1 MFFQIKAIRKG
12 TKPPIWRR
20 AYIPSNITFAQLAL
34 ILETILEYDASD
46 MYEFE
51 FYQKKDRII
60 EWHKGEQ
67 YLHDFYYSY
76 LNAPDTYINDWL
88 FNEGW
93 FTFRLLKEDSNAPEY
108 RVEIEKKLES
118 IRIED
123 CGEMKDLSY
132 PIIFKQ
138 VSAENDRF
146 WSDIYAIND
155 TLKNECFTVKSD
167 SETDSDYSYI
177 SELRKRIKAGRGIVT
192 SNEMVNRDI
201 HTKKSTN
208 SIIKEFADNVLRPYV
223 FEKAKDISNGIEYDE
238 GTGEIMSPEEAV
250 KKTAEKLMVEM
261 IFGKN
266 QTAKNSIPE
275 RTDTS
280 QCTNRRVNAS
290 MKGILNA
297 YTKQDLCEIAKELG
311 LQLIASRKDKIVYEL
326 TRHLLE
332 PQTMRE
338 QLLQLDESELDA
350 FEKAMEKGR
359 FIPSDEEA
367 QELAAV
373 YDLNY
378 IAEFTDNSMEVP
390 EEVKLVYN
398 VIIKNGYREFHQKAY
413 WLIKCLKAF
422 ELIHLIAPN
431 RILYRMYKQNKNIKA
446 DYDDFMT
453 VLGRIPDSLNPC
465 RMIEDKLV
473 SKETLKNEIY
483 KRIEARQRDIDYY
496 IPTMKEIISYAEDEY
511 PSCEDTYV
519 ALYNFFSESMHIE
532 NELCESLCIQAFR
545 IVSAGGRISSYIDI
559 VNEMNIAFV
568 SDKQAEQFASLV
580 MQVNNNTRMFELK
593 GHKPLEVRHETSGF
607 PKGKSPVIAPMSA
620 PAAGLLES
628 GKAQFAAMGIEV
640 DTESTATNIPVINYA
655 NGLNGKADTSMKK
668 VYPNDPCPCGSGKK
682 YKKCC
687 GRK

>member
-208 SIIKEFADNVLRPYV
+208 SIIKEFADNVLRPYL
-223 FEKAKDISNGIEYDE
+223 FQKPKDLSTGIDYDE
-238 GTGEIMSPEEAV
+238 ETEEILSYEEAV
-250 KKTAEKLMVEM
+250 KKTAQKLMDERALET
-261 IFGKN
+261 N
-266 QTAKNSIPE
+266 QTAHNSISE
-275 RTDTS
+275 RADTS
-280 QCTNRRVNAS
+280 QCINRSVQAS

-422 ELIHLIAPN
+422 ELIHFVAPN
-431 RILYRMYKQNKNIKA
+431 RILYRMYKQNNAIKT
-446 DYDDFMT
+446 DYKDFMA
-453 VLGRIPDSLNPC
+453 VLKKIPDSLNSC
-465 RMIEDKLV
+465 RIIEDRIVSKGALKDGLYKLV
-473 SKETLKNEIY
+473 
-483 KRIEARQRDIDYY
+483 EARQRGVDYY
-496 IPTMKEIISYAEDEY
+496 IPTMDEIISYAEDEY
-511 PSCEDTYV
+511 PSCEAAYV
-519 ALYNFFSESMHIE
+519 ALYNFFNEDMHVDDG
-532 NELCESLCIQAFR
+532 LCCILCIHAFR
-545 IVSAGGRISSYIDI
+545 IFSVGGKLSDYINS
-559 VNEMNIAFV
+559 VNEMDVVFD
-568 SDKQAEQFASLV
+568 SDKQADKLASLA
-580 MQVNNNTRMFELK
+580 MQANNNTRMFGLK
-593 GHKPLEVRHETSGF
+593 GHKPLEAGHGISDF
-607 PKGKSPVIAPMSA
+607 PKGKSPIIAPMSA
-620 PAAGLLES
+620 TAAGPPES
-628 GKAQFAAMGIEV
+628 GKSKLPAMGFDI

-682 YKKCC
+682 FKKCC